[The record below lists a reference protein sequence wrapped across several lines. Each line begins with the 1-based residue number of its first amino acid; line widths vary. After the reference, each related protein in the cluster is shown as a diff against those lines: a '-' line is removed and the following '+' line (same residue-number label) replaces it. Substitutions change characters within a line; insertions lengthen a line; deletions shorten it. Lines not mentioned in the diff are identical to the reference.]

1 MNYYCEFFHEFSNI
15 LERLFHTHIIDLK
28 LDEGCQG
35 QVRSPQI
42 QVQRSLTNV
51 KWGHDA
57 VFVVGGDDDDDD
69 HGSCGLQLVV

>member
-15 LERLFHTHIIDLK
+15 LERLFHTHIIGLK
-28 LDEGCQG
+28 LIERCQG

-51 KWGHDA
+51 KWGHD
-57 VFVVGGDDDDDD
+57 VVVGGDDDGD
-69 HGSCGLQLVV
+69 HGSCDLQLVV